1 MPNNV
6 SFNTSIPDSDGVKV
20 ASNFTI
26 DLDAMPSNIRDE
38 YTLRSLI
45 IDLQKVFR
53 KMKPEQVQA
62 LNGTAVSYLMA
73 KTRFAKVHVTDEQAM
88 QMSLQRAKTD
98 PEYKAKLLASLRD
111 GDIKL
116 PDPTE
121 DLDPNDN
128 TEDTEE

>member
-1 MPNNV
+1 MPNV
-6 SFNTSIPDSDGVKV
+6 SFSTKIPDSYGETVT
-20 ASNFTI
+20 SNFSM
-26 DLDAMPSNIRDE
+26 DLDAIPQDVRDQ
-38 YTLRSLI
+38 YALRSWI
-45 IDLQKVFR
+45 IDVQKVFR
-53 KMKPEQVQA
+53 KMKPEQVRA
-62 LNGTAVSYLMA
+62 LNNTKVNWEMA

-111 GDIKL
+111 GDINL

>member
-53 KMKPEQVQA
+53 KMQPEQVRA

-98 PEYKAKLLASLRD
+98 PEYKAKLLAELLAD
-111 GDIKL
+111 DV
-116 PDPTE
+116 
-121 DLDPNDN
+121 PND
-128 TEDTEE
+128 EPEQLDD